1 MAVFFV
7 DFKFPDQKS
16 KKTAMNIY
24 CNESANQNAPISF
37 FAQLLKYLPR
47 DWILQEDKRISP
59 KCNARK
65 FSLWDQLVSLLFCH
79 LAGCDS
85 LREIEDGL
93 ISAVGKLQHLSAKA
107 MGRTTLAYANEHR
120 GYESAQKLYFRLL
133 QTYRNLFNG
142 HLDQDYLRPVYALDS
157 TTISVC
163 LTRFEWA
170 HYRRAKGGFKLH
182 TVLDED
188 IQLPVVMNMT
198 HGKRADVKEAK
209 AVIEALGNKDITVVM
224 DRGYND
230 YALFMWLTRRG
241 TKFVTRI
248 KENAKTTRLKDDVIE
263 ETQTYGDYGFRFTQ
277 EQAQK
282 VCGDTR
288 FRLVQWYDS
297 DNDRW
302 FEFLSNDFDLT
313 AQQIADLY
321 RKRWEIELFFKK
333 LKQNLKIKSFIG
345 TSKNAV
351 MNQIWTAAVATLL
364 IEILRRIARYHW
376 SFSRL
381 LKFVGLNLLTYKK
394 LNVWVNRPDFRVQK
408 QSPPKNLRQMEL
420 DLD

>member
-1 MAVFFV
+1 MDTHF
-7 DFKFPDQKS
+7 
-16 KKTAMNIY
+16 
-24 CNESANQNAPISF
+24 NESANQNAPISF
-37 FAQLLKYLPR
+37 FAQLLKYLPQ
-47 DWILQEDKRISP
+47 DWIRQEDKRISP
-59 KCNARK
+59 KSNARK
-65 FSLWDQLVSLLFCH
+65 FSLWDQIVSLLFCH

-93 ISAVGKLQHLSAKA
+93 VSAVGKLQHVSAKA

-120 GYESAQKLYFRLL
+120 SYQATQRLYFRLL
-133 QTYRNLFNG
+133 RTYKGLFKG
-142 HLDQDYLRPVYALDS
+142 HLDQDYEHPVYALDS

-163 LTRFEWA
+163 LTRFRWA

-209 AVIEALGNKDITVVM
+209 AAIEALGNKEITVVM

-230 YALFMWLTRRG
+230 YALFMWLTKRG

-263 ETQTYGDYGFRFTQ
+263 EGENFGDYGFRFTQ
-277 EQAQK
+277 EKAQE

-321 RKRWEIELFFKK
+321 RKRWQIELFFKK

-345 TSKNAV
+345 TSENAV
-351 MNQIWTAAVATLL
+351 MTQIWTAAVATLL

-381 LKFVGLNLLTYKK
+381 LKFVRLNLLTYKK
-394 LNVWVNRPDFRVQK
+394 LNVWINRPDFRIQK
-408 QSPPKNLRQMEL
+408 QSPPKIQQQMEL
-420 DLD
+420 VFD

>member
-1 MAVFFV
+1 MDIHF
-7 DFKFPDQKS
+7 
-16 KKTAMNIY
+16 
-24 CNESANQNAPISF
+24 NESANQNAPISF
-37 FAQLLKYLPR
+37 FAQILKYLPQ
-47 DWILQEDKRISP
+47 DWILEEDKRLSP
-59 KCNARK
+59 RCNARK
-65 FSLWDQLVSLLFCH
+65 FTLWDQIVSLLFCH

-120 GYESAQKLYFRLL
+120 PYEMTKRLYFRLL
-133 QTYRNLFNG
+133 QTYCNLFRG
-142 HLDQDYLRPVYALDS
+142 HLDQDFKRPVYALDS

-163 LTRFEWA
+163 LSRFQWA
-170 HYRRAKGGFKLH
+170 YYRRAKGGFKLH

-188 IQLPVVMNMT
+188 IQLPVVMDMT
-198 HGKRADVKEAK
+198 HGKRADVKAAK
-209 AVIEALGNKDITVVM
+209 GAIEAIGAKEISVVM

-230 YALFMWLTRRG
+230 YALFMWLTQRG

-248 KENAKTTRLKDDVIE
+248 KDNAKTTKLKDDAIE
-263 ETQTYGDYGFRFTQ
+263 ETQSYGDYGFCFTQ
-277 EQAQK
+277 EQVKK

-302 FEFLSNDFDLT
+302 FEFLSNDFDLK
-313 AQQIADLY
+313 AEQIADLY
-321 RKRWEIELFFKK
+321 RKRWQIELFFKK
-333 LKQNLKIKSFIG
+333 LKQNIKIKSFIG
-345 TSKNAV
+345 TTENAV

-381 LKFVGLNLLTYKK
+381 LKFVRLNLLTHKK
-394 LNVWVNRPDFRVQK
+394 LDVWIDRPDFRNPK
-408 QSPPKNLRQMEL
+408 QAPPKNIPQMEL
-420 DLD
+420 VFN